1 MKTIIKLCPTN
12 QATCGVGTH
21 YIYQCTDLCNMIAT
35 QMARTRAPGYKH
47 PRRSTDSNNEAG
59 SNSVRLRSREGD
71 IFVVPKEAAC
81 RSMKVKRMVDE
92 KKDQPFWL
100 KDISANK
107 LEKVIEFCQLA
118 QDDTSHAV
126 HAEFLSN
133 LDEDALFSTMVNAS
147 DLEIKS
153 LLDITVNATPPRAQ
167 MVLYNTN
174 LPAETS
180 SCTRTQSKDR

>member
-1 MKTIIKLCPTN
+1 
-12 QATCGVGTH
+12 
-21 YIYQCTDLCNMIAT
+21 
-35 QMARTRAPGYKH
+35 
-47 PRRSTDSNNEAG
+47 
-59 SNSVRLRSREGD
+59 
-71 IFVVPKEAAC
+71 
-81 RSMKVKRMVDE
+81 MKVKRMVDE

-153 LLDITVNATPPRAQ
+153 LLDITVNAKPPRAQ
-167 MVLYNTN
+167 MVLYNTT